1 MSIAIKYAK
10 IYLNKRSFKL
20 RGGTVMQPDY
30 SDVPADQ
37 ILCVE
42 MKSFYASIELVK
54 RNIHPLKGY
63 LAGIGDKK
71 RNLEKGNIKD
81 RIESTIGGHKK

>member
-1 MSIAIKYAK
+1 
-10 IYLNKRSFKL
+10 
-20 RGGTVMQPDY
+20 
-30 SDVPADQ
+30 
-37 ILCVE
+37 